1 MNSYKHISIWHI
13 SKWTPMLLC
22 TTLIFLSCLMCA
34 YGQYNTNADEFSD
47 LEIDTVPILAK
58 PESIKHELI
67 DSTYNTKD
75 IFALKAQEQAPKTNN
90 KPGTWTQVMGP
101 QSVGTTELFVTSK
114 GTILAALI
122 TGIYRLTDK
131 GNGWERAFTEFPTS
145 RYDKMPIA
153 EWDGKLYIALE
164 RDIHASNNDGLTW
177 DFVTYRPEA
186 DTVDFIVT
194 QSAFYLA
201 HRNGI
206 YRSSLGPGL
215 RWNDISSGL
224 EDQRIK
230 TLSAIGDTPFVG
242 TDKGLYRLNGTV
254 WQHLN
259 AENIKSVGSVSV
271 SGNSLYVGTIPDDAE
286 MESIK
291 DRMKKSL
298 RRPNNI
304 EDGMLPIHNVA
315 WRIYRSDDL
324 GETWNDI
331 SPKSIN
337 RPALI
342 PEITL
347 IVSGETILAIG
358 MESYRSRDGGKTW
371 TELGFLDGP
380 DLFYDSAIVAI
391 DENNF
396 YAGGM
401 SHIQRTSD
409 AGQSWQRHMNGII
422 GTEIEDLA
430 VCKNILYAS
439 AAHELVFST
448 DSGETWN
455 PVRVDSGRG
464 DSYYPT
470 EFTVVDDTLYA
481 LAVDGNDYV
490 RICRIS
496 TNGDELIPIKDM
508 PPILGDSFIPKKSED
523 QADKS
528 QDLSTSEDGFE
539 ELRLLRDRPRI
550 YEMVVNNNK
559 FYLENNRLLYQWSP
573 EKYEWIDIG
582 LEVGN
587 SKYYFGH
594 NIAIMEDNIYVGR
607 RDDRLLHTDDGGKT
621 WRDITSNLNVDS
633 ARTQDIMFIGSDIY
647 VATDRG
653 VITLDDNENWRL
665 ISDVAGRNI
674 SLDLLCEDTDNI
686 YGVNRHGLY
695 RLEKSKQQWKRI
707 SQPLPDDVQQILIS
721 DNKFFVLTDSRG
733 IFSMPI
739 SN

>member
-1 MNSYKHISIWHI
+1 MNSYKNISIWHI
-13 SKWTPMLLC
+13 SKWTPMLIC
-22 TTLIFLSCLMCA
+22 TTLISLSCLMCA
-34 YGQYNTNADEFSD
+34 YGQYNTSADALSV
-47 LEIDTVPILAK
+47 LEIDTVPKLAK
-58 PESIKHELI
+58 PDSIKLELI

-75 IFALKAQEQAPKTNN
+75 IFALNAQESTPKPNN
-90 KPGTWTQVMGP
+90 SSGTWTQVMGP

-114 GTILAALI
+114 GTVLASLI
-122 TGIYRLTDK
+122 TGIYRLTDN
-131 GNGWERAFTEFPTS
+131 GNGWERTFTEFPTN

-164 RDIHASNNDGLTW
+164 RDIHTSNNDGLTW
-177 DFVTYRPEA
+177 DFVTYRPEV
-186 DTVDFIVT
+186 DTVGFIVT

-201 HRNGI
+201 HRKGI
-206 YRSSLGPGL
+206 YRSSFGPGL

-230 TLSAIGDTPFVG
+230 TLSAIGDTPFVS
-242 TDKGLYRLNGTV
+242 TDQGLYRLNGTV
-254 WQHLN
+254 WQRLN

-271 SGNSLYVGTIPDDAE
+271 SGNSLYVGTTLDDAE
-286 MESIK
+286 IESIK
-291 DRMKKSL
+291 DKMMKSL
-298 RRPNNI
+298 RRPNNM
-304 EDGMLPIHNVA
+304 EDGMLHMNNVA
-315 WRIYRSDDL
+315 CRIYRSDDL

-331 SPKSIN
+331 SPKSTN
-337 RPALI
+337 FLPPLL
-342 PEITL
+342 EITL

-371 TELGFLDGP
+371 TNLGLIEG
-380 DLFYDSAIVAI
+380 LRLLYDSTLVAV

-396 YAGGM
+396 FMGAM
-401 SHIQRTSD
+401 FHIKRTTD
-409 AGQSWQRHMNGII
+409 AGESWQKHMNGII
-422 GTEIEDLA
+422 GTEIRELA
-430 VCKNILYAS
+430 AYNNILYA
-439 AAHELVFST
+439 AAARELVFST
-448 DSGETWN
+448 DSGETWK

-496 TNGDELIPIKDM
+496 TNGDELIPIKDI
-508 PPILGDSFIPKKSED
+508 PPILGDSFIPNKSED

-528 QDLSTSEDGFE
+528 QDLSTTDDGFE
-539 ELRLLRDRPRI
+539 ELRLLRNRPRI

-582 LEVGN
+582 LEAGN

-621 WRDITSNLNVDS
+621 WKDITSNLNVDS
-633 ARTQDIMFIGSDIY
+633 VNTHDIKFIGSDIY

-653 VITLDDNENWRL
+653 VITLDDNENWRI

-674 SLDLLCEDTDNI
+674 TLDLLCEDTDNI
-686 YGVNRHGLY
+686 YGANRHGLY

-721 DNKFFVLTDSRG
+721 DNKFFVLTESRG